1 MAAGR
6 RVKTGLGGLRS
17 IAYDALE
24 RTCVRAL
31 ASATATALDRRCHA
45 IERTNW
51 GFAHFSPNLL
61 FKPRLHN
68 KDLQHNK
75 TLK

>member
-1 MAAGR
+1 
-6 RVKTGLGGLRS
+6 VKTRLGGLRS

-24 RTCVRAL
+24 RTCVRAQ
-31 ASATATALDRRCHA
+31 ASAAATVLDRTTCSA

-51 GFAHFSPNLL
+51 GFALLSPNLL

-68 KDLQHNK
+68 NDLQHNK